1 VLKKTPFE
9 QYHQVFEGAWGRI
22 EAAIRKAESYGIGV
36 FIGTYESVVRVQLMI
51 DLHSAAGGQNK
62 ADHSGTSSGKAGL
75 FSSKSNLQSTS
86 LALQFLASTLTKI
99 PNVVGLE
106 LINEPDNNMEIQGWY
121 ERTISECRAVAG
133 PDFPIYV
140 SDCWDLQYYAG
151 WTGGRDDWVVLDHH
165 LYRCHAEHDQKKSA
179 DQHVQELKTSFGNEF
194 GGHCGTAKGNVVVGE
209 FSAALNPNSLPKGI
223 PDGERDRY
231 QREFVRAELEMF
243 ERHAA
248 GWWFWTYK
256 KGEGWD
262 AGWSAQNATQA
273 EILPNWVGSGKFK
286 GQPPSHVKDNA
297 LQEAYGKLFKL
308 SQ

>member
-223 PDGERDRY
+223 PDGESRIGD
-231 QREFVRAELEMF
+231 V
-243 ERHAA
+243 
-248 GWWFWTYK
+248 
-256 KGEGWD
+256 
-262 AGWSAQNATQA
+262 
-273 EILPNWVGSGKFK
+273 
-286 GQPPSHVKDNA
+286 
-297 LQEAYGKLFKL
+297 
-308 SQ
+308 